1 MNLYK
6 KCNAKSDSFLVINAT
21 LASHNLSRFRK
32 NLLERIW
39 KLIMTIDDRDEK
51 LQHGFNREAANTSHL
66 KNWINMNILQVKEY

>member
-21 LASHNLSRFRK
+21 LASDNLSRFRK
-32 NLLERIW
+32 NLLEIIW
-39 KLIMTIDDRDEK
+39 KLILTIDDRDEK

>member
-6 KCNAKSDSFLVINAT
+6 KCNTKSDSFLVINAT
-21 LASHNLSRFRK
+21 LASDNLSRFRK

-66 KNWINMNILQVKEY
+66 K

>member
-6 KCNAKSDSFLVINAT
+6 KCNAKSYSFLVINAT
-21 LASHNLSRFRK
+21 LASDNISRFIK